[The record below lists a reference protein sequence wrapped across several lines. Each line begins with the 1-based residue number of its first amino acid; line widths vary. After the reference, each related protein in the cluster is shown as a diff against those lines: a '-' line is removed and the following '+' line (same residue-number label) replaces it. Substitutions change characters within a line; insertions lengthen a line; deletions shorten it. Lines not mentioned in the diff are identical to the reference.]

1 MAKVLPKKILL
12 VEDERDLADTG
23 KIVLQEEGYSV
34 ELAFDGLSAVEKVY
48 EEKPDLV
55 ILDISLPEMDGY
67 QVCRVLK
74 NDPQYSD
81 IPIIMLTART
91 QRSDEFRGKETG
103 ADEYMTKPYSPEMLI
118 ESVKRI
124 LG

>member
-1 MAKVLPKKILL
+1 MAKKILL
-12 VEDERDLADTG
+12 VDDEKDLAETG
-23 KIVLQEEGYSV
+23 RIVLQEEGYSV
-34 ELAFDGLSAVEKVY
+34 ELAYDGLSAVEKVY
-48 EEKPDLV
+48 EERPDLV
-55 ILDISLPEMDGY
+55 VLDISLPEMDGY

-81 IPIIMLTART
+81 IPIIMLTARA

-103 ADEYMTKPYSPEMLI
+103 ANEYMTKPYSPEMLI
-118 ESVKRI
+118 ESVKKI

>member
-1 MAKVLPKKILL
+1 MAKKILF
-12 VEDERDLADTG
+12 VDDERDLAETG
-23 KIVLQEEGYSV
+23 QILLSEEGYNV

-48 EEKPDLV
+48 EERPDLV
-55 ILDISLPEMDGY
+55 VLDITLPEMDGY

-103 ADEYMTKPYSPEMLI
+103 ADEYMTKPYSPMELI
-118 ESVKRI
+118 ESVKKI
-124 LG
+124 LEG